1 MDWSAFAQ
9 RLAAS
14 TTDLLV
20 VVVAAVAI
28 YLWVIAATRLLG
40 LRSFAKMSAFDFAMT
55 IATGSVIASVALGS
69 VALTGGM
76 TAVAVLFAAQYSVAR
91 LRRNTRLNQIIDN
104 RPLLLLY
111 EGRILDD
118 HLAKARL
125 TRSDLM
131 GKLRAADVTEVATVR
146 VVVLETTGDVS
157 VITTS
162 GPLDPTL
169 LDGVVLGEAA
179 ADVARDHT
187 ARDHT

>member
-1 MDWSAFAQ
+1 MDWAALAQ

-69 VALTGGM
+69 APLTGGM
-76 TAVAVLFAAQYSVAR
+76 TAVAVLFVAQYAVAR
-91 LRRNTRLNQIIDN
+91 LRRAAGLGGLVDN
-104 RPLLLLY
+104 RPLILLH

-118 HLAKARL
+118 HLARARL
-125 TRSDLM
+125 TRGDLM
-131 GKLRAADVTEVATVR
+131 GKLRAAGVTAVADVR
-146 VVVLETTGDVS
+146 LVVLETTGDIS
-157 VITTS
+157 VITSS
-162 GPLDPTL
+162 GPLDPAL
-169 LDGVVLGEAA
+169 LDGVELGDAA
-179 ADVARDHT
+179 VDGACEGRT
-187 ARDHT
+187 